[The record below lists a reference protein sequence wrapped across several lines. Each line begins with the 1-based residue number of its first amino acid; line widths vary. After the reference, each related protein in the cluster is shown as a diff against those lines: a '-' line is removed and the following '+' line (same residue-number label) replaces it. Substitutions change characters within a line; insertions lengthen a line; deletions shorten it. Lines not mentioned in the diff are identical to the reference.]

1 MEGKTKIVILGA
13 GYAGVE
19 AAKVLNKR
27 FKNDDSVQI
36 TLIDRN
42 PYHTLLT
49 ELHEIAGHRTHK
61 ESVMVDLYQ
70 VFKAT
75 KVELVTDEIIKV
87 DQEKQLLISERAS
100 YEYDYLILGVGS
112 EPAFFGVPGV
122 QEYGFT
128 IWSLKDALKIR
139 HHIEGVF
146 RKAREEKDPEER
158 KRLLTIIV
166 AGSGFTGVEVVGELM
181 EWKKLLCAQH
191 DIPESEV
198 SLYNIEAMPN
208 ILPILKPN
216 LQEKAKRF
224 MEKNG
229 VKVMTGS
236 PIVKATEDS
245 IELKDGTQI
254 KTATLIWTCG
264 VQGNSFNMQT
274 GFTEGKRN
282 RVQVNDYLQTVDKE
296 NIYAVGDNAYYEI
309 NGKPIPQIVETAI
322 QSGACAAKNIIA
334 DIEKKEKQKFELKT
348 HGFMVSVGS
357 HYCVAELM
365 GVQLSGFF
373 AMMMK
378 HLVNMHYLWGV
389 GGLRLVWNYLRHEFF
404 HMEDR
409 RSFVGGH
416 LSFRTQTLWLI
427 PLRIYVGI
435 LWLLEGIKKV
445 NEGWLEPGNIKI
457 VQVAGGSGASQLA
470 EAASSATPAAAAGP
484 TPILSAPPAIYQWF
498 MDTVV
503 APNAMFFQTTVV
515 IMEILI
521 GLALIAGLFTFLA
534 SAASIGLAANFI
546 LSAMAGYDIL
556 WYIFAAIVLMGGAGR
571 SFGLDHYVIP
581 WIKKWWTGTK
591 FAREHHLYFD

>member
-1 MEGKTKIVILGA
+1 MEAKTKIVILGA

-27 FKNDDSVQI
+27 FKNDDSVKI
-36 TLIDRN
+36 TMIDRN

-49 ELHEIAGHRTHK
+49 ELHEIAGHRTEK

-75 KVELVTDEIIKV
+75 KVELVTEEVVKV
-87 DQEKQLLISERAS
+87 DKEKQLVVSERTS
-100 YEYDYLILGVGS
+100 YEYDYLVLGVGS

-122 QEYGFT
+122 KEHGFT

-139 HHIEGVF
+139 HHIEDVF
-146 RKAREEKDPEER
+146 RRAREEKDPAKR
-158 KRLLTIIV
+158 KKLLTIIV

-208 ILPILKPN
+208 ILPILKPKM
-216 LQEKAKRF
+216 QGKAKRY
-224 MEKNG
+224 MEKKG
-229 VKVMTGS
+229 VKVLTGS
-236 PIVKATEDS
+236 AIVKATEDG
-245 IELKDGTQI
+245 IELKDGTKI
-254 KTATLIWTCG
+254 DTETLIWTCG
-264 VQGNSFNMQT
+264 VQGNSFNMET

-282 RVQVNDYLQTVDKE
+282 RVQVNDFLQTADKD

-309 NGKPIPQIVETAI
+309 NGRPIPQIVETAI
-322 QSGACAAKNIIA
+322 QTGACAAKNIIA
-334 DIEKKEKQKFELKT
+334 DIEKKEKQKFELNT

-389 GGLRLVWNYLRHEFF
+389 GGIRLIWNYLRHEFF

-435 LWLLEGIKKV
+435 LWLIEGINKV

-457 VQVAGGSGASQLA
+457 VQVAGGSGASQVA
-470 EAASSATPAAAAGP
+470 EAASSATQAAAAGP

-498 MDTVV
+498 MDTFV
-503 APNAMFFQTTVV
+503 APNAMLFQTAVV
-515 IMEILI
+515 LMEIGI

-534 SAASIGLAANFI
+534 SAASIGLAANFV

-556 WYIFAAIVLMGGAGR
+556 WYVFAAIVLMGGAGR
-571 SFGLDHYVIP
+571 SFGLDHYMIP
-581 WIKKWWTGTK
+581 WIKKWWANTK

>member
-1 MEGKTKIVILGA
+1 MEAKTKIVILGA

-19 AAKVLNKR
+19 AAKVLNKK
-27 FKNDDSVQI
+27 FKNDSSVKI
-36 TLIDRN
+36 TLIDQN

-49 ELHEIAGHRTHK
+49 ELHEIAGHRTNK
-61 ESVMVDLYQ
+61 ESVMIDLYQ

-75 KVELVTDEIIKV
+75 KVELITEKVIKV
-87 DQEKQLLISERAS
+87 DQEKQLVTSERTS
-100 YEYDYLILGVGS
+100 YEYDYLVLGVGS

-122 QEYGFT
+122 KENAFT

-139 HHIEGVF
+139 HHIEDVF
-146 RKAREEKDPEER
+146 RRARAEKDPK
-158 KRLLTIIV
+158 KREKLLTIIV

-198 SLYNIEAMPN
+198 TLYNVEAMPN
-208 ILPILKPN
+208 ILPNLKAS
-216 LQEKAKRF
+216 LQTKAKNY
-224 MEKNG
+224 MIKKG
-229 VKVMTGS
+229 VKVLNGAA
-236 PIVKATEDS
+236 IVKATEEG
-245 IELKDGTQI
+245 IVLKDGTEI
-254 KTATLIWTCG
+254 STDTLIWTCG
-264 VQGNSFNMQT
+264 VQGNSFCVET
-274 GFTEGKRN
+274 GFTEGKRC
-282 RVQVNDYLQTVDKE
+282 RVLVNDYLQTVDKE

-309 NGKPIPQIVETAI
+309 NGRPIPQIVETAI
-322 QSGACAAKNIIA
+322 QTGECAAKNIIA
-334 DIEKKEKQKFELKT
+334 DIKNKEKEKFQLNT

-357 HYCVAELM
+357 HYCVAEVM
-365 GVQLSGFF
+365 GVQMSGFI

-389 GGLRLVWNYLRHEFF
+389 GGLRLIWNYLRHEFF

-416 LSFRTQTLWLI
+416 LSQRTQSLWLI

-435 LWLLEGIKKV
+435 LWLIEGINKV
-445 NEGWLEPGNIKI
+445 NDGWLEPGNIKI
-457 VQVAGGSGASQLA
+457 VQVAGNSGASQAA
-470 EAASSATPAAAAGP
+470 EGAAGAAQTWV
-484 TPILSAPPAIYQWF
+484 TPILSAPPAVYQWF

-503 APNAMFFQTTVV
+503 TPNAMLFQTSVV
-515 IMEILI
+515 VMEILI

-534 SAASIGLAANFI
+534 SIASMGLVANFI

-556 WYIFAAIVLMGGAGR
+556 WYVFAAIVLMGGAGR
-571 SFGLDHYVIP
+571 TFGLDHYVIP

-591 FAREHHLYFD
+591 FAREHQLYFD

>member
-1 MEGKTKIVILGA
+1 MEAKTKIVILGA

-27 FKNDDSVQI
+27 FKNDSSVKI
-36 TLIDRN
+36 TMIDRN

-49 ELHEIAGHRTHK
+49 ELHEIAGHRTQK

-75 KVELVTDEIIKV
+75 KVELVTEEVIKV
-87 DQEKQLLISERAS
+87 DHEKQSVVSERTS
-100 YEYDYLILGVGS
+100 YEYDYLVLGVGS

-122 QEYGFT
+122 KENAFT

-139 HHIEGVF
+139 QHIEEVF
-146 RKAREEKDPEER
+146 RRAREEKDPEKR
-158 KRLLTIIV
+158 KKLLTIII

-198 SLYNIEAMPN
+198 SLYNVEAMPN

-216 LQEKAKRF
+216 LQAKAKRF
-224 MEKNG
+224 MEKKG
-229 VKVMTGS
+229 VKVLTGAA
-236 PIVKATEDS
+236 IVKADEDG
-245 IELKDGTQI
+245 IELKDGTRME
-254 KTATLIWTCG
+254 TDTLIWTCG
-264 VQGNSFNMQT
+264 VQGNAFCVDT
-274 GFTEGKRN
+274 GFTEGKRC

-296 NIYAVGDNAYYEI
+296 NVYAVGDNAYYEI

-322 QSGACAAKNIIA
+322 QTGACAAKNIIA
-334 DIEKKEKQKFELKT
+334 DIEKKEKEKFQLNT

-357 HYCVAELM
+357 HYCVAEVM
-365 GVQLSGFF
+365 GVQMSGFF

-389 GGLRLVWNYLRHEFF
+389 GGLRLIWNYLRHEFF

-416 LSFRTQTLWLI
+416 LAQRTQSLWLI
-427 PLRIYVGI
+427 PLRLYVGI
-435 LWLLEGIKKV
+435 LWLIEGINKV
-445 NEGWLEPGNIKI
+445 NEGWLQPGNIKI
-457 VQVAGGSGASQLA
+457 IQVAGNSAASQ
-470 EAASSATPAAAAGP
+470 AAAGP
-484 TPILSAPPAIYQWF
+484 SPILSAPPAIYQWF

-503 APNAMFFQTTVV
+503 APNAMLFQTSVV

-534 SAASIGLAANFI
+534 SIASIGLTANFI

-556 WYIFAAIVLMGGAGR
+556 WYVFAAITLMGGAGR
-571 SFGLDHYVIP
+571 TFGLDHYVIP
-581 WIKKWWTGTK
+581 WIKKWWINTK
-591 FAREHHLYFD
+591 FARERYWYFD